1 VTKET
6 ILLLQK
12 EAILPANQWVI
23 NLPNLVHHGA
33 AAGKIVIIDLFNL
46 N

>member
-1 VTKET
+1 VKKEA
-6 ILLLQK
+6 ILLQK
-12 EAILPANQWVI
+12 EVILPPNQRVI
-23 NLPNLVHHGA
+23 NLPKLVHHGA